1 MRASYSPYSAWKC
14 AGLWSLKYIRTTI
27 PKNRVT
33 SGITSFD
40 FTLSAPA
47 AAEAESFR
55 GDPAAIRAPRTRS
68 LAGRTAA
75 IGLTGMSN
83 GGPMEATAAAVR
95 ACLTHAH
102 LAGAFG
108 TRMEHMTSA
117 TIKLFLPRGDA
128 KSLRTA
134 EISNWTGKAVAAPR
148 TELDELLARE
158 ELDKAGVYILIGSDP
173 LTNQP
178 RAYIGEAE
186 VIRDRLKQHR
196 TKEFWVSAI
205 VFVSKDENLTK
216 AHVRYLESRL
226 LAEAKQVNRFTLE
239 QNEAGGSRL
248 PESDREDMEVFLAR
262 IRQLLPVLGS
272 DILVPITQPAAK
284 AQPGGVLFC
293 RIKGA
298 EAQGQRTADGFVV
311 FRASTAV
318 LDQRPSAD
326 NYPYVVAQRRQLIAD
341 GTLIEKNG
349 FLVFTKD
356 AEFSSPSAAAV
367 VIHGFRWKLFSTK
380 S

>member
-1 MRASYSPYSAWKC
+1 
-14 AGLWSLKYIRTTI
+14 
-27 PKNRVT
+27 
-33 SGITSFD
+33 
-40 FTLSAPA
+40 
-47 AAEAESFR
+47 
-55 GDPAAIRAPRTRS
+55 
-68 LAGRTAA
+68 
-75 IGLTGMSN
+75 
-83 GGPMEATAAAVR
+83 
-95 ACLTHAH
+95 
-102 LAGAFG
+102 
-108 TRMEHMTSA
+108 MTSA

-158 ELDKAGVYILIGSDP
+158 ELEKAGVYILIGNDP
-173 LTNQP
+173 LTNAA

-186 VIRDRLKQHR
+186 VIRDRLKQHK

-226 LAEAKQVNRFTLE
+226 LAEAAQIGRFTLE
-239 QNEAGGSRL
+239 QNQAGGSRL

-272 DILVPITQPAAK
+272 DILAPIAQAA
-284 AQPGGVLFC
+284 ARPQPGGVLFC

-298 EAQGQRTADGFVV
+298 EARGQRTANGFVILHG
-311 FRASTAV
+311 STAV
-318 LDQRPSAD
+318 LKERPSAER
-326 NYPYVVAQRRQLIAD
+326 YPYVIAQRKQLIAD
-341 GTLIEKNG
+341 GTLIEKDG
-349 FLVFTKD
+349 FLVLTRD

-367 VIHGFRWKLFSTK
+367 VIHAGSANGLTAWKTK
-380 S
+380 DGKSLKELDEQA